1 MIKTG
6 IISADETTTRLG
18 QNLQK
23 FGDITV
29 IGLLAGHNI
38 LTEKMLYFQAE
49 ALIKES
55 QLSYFDKTYPS
66 FELIKHALR
75 NQNNLFFNKI
85 PILEENELKLLINLS
100 QEADAKIQLAA
111 PLIFNSQN
119 LSVIEKIKAPFLAN
133 ISLSNSLRNLDESD
147 FLQVLLMLV
156 LMDNGDFRKA
166 DLMTIPDENG
176 KNILE
181 ARLVFRSGS
190 VARILLS
197 NHFGPDETGIELFK
211 AGSKAIRIQAEATSF
226 TQTDDSEQ
234 NATRNLLL
242 AIRNQQ
248 AINLNFA
255 HLYQATQIFRNLKS
269 KTSYSDGL
277 FGKKRFV
284 G

>member
-226 TQTDDSEQ
+226 TQTDDS
-234 NATRNLLL
+234 
-242 AIRNQQ
+242 
-248 AINLNFA
+248 
-255 HLYQATQIFRNLKS
+255 
-269 KTSYSDGL
+269 
-277 FGKKRFV
+277 V
-284 G
+284 V